1 MQRVNNKSR
10 WISKS
15 TPSVTLS
22 FHANSCNYA
31 KRRQKCISQK
41 SRVPNF
47 SIHHL
52 VQNLNQAKKCLSI
65 INCYRIARKIQKIH
79 LHGNKIPF
87 VLKHRGWG
95 LVGTNVITDK
105 ESILTL
111 WYKVFYVNAFPSSPT
126 LVTLTKQS
134 FPRGF
139 FNQVCLWR
147 CDLLINR
154 TWNFVHVC
162 ACKLT
167 QQGQKMEFWLEGP
180 VKVCL
185 SDGCVFHQCNL

>member
-1 MQRVNNKSR
+1 MYITEKQGTQLFHTPLG
-10 WISKS
+10 SKFE
-15 TPSVTLS
+15 PS
-22 FHANSCNYA
+22 
-31 KRRQKCISQK
+31 
-41 SRVPNF
+41 
-47 SIHHL
+47 
-52 VQNLNQAKKCLSI
+52 KKCLAI
-65 INCYRIARKIQKIH
+65 INCYRIARKTENTSSWYQNTFCIKIS
-79 LHGNKIPF
+79 GGGG
-87 VLKHRGWG
+87 V
-95 LVGTNVITDK
+95 VGINVVTAN

-111 WYKVFYVNAFPSSPT
+111 WYKVFCVNAFPSSPT

-139 FNQVCLWR
+139 FNQVCLRR